1 MKLMIKCEETATLLS
16 AEMDVPISTTKR
28 MLLRMHLIICKQC
41 YAIAR
46 QMKSLRKIFLGLEK
60 ASLQDEI
67 LMPVESKKRILQAL
81 YEQ

>member
-1 MKLMIKCEETATLLS
+1 
-16 AEMDVPISTTKR
+16 